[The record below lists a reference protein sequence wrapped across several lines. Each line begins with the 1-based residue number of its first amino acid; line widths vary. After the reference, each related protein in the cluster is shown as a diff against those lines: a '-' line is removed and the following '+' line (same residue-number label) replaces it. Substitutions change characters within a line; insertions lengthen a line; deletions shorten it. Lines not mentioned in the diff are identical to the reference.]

1 MAFELKPGAFSLFK
15 NDKKTKETQPDWKG
29 SIKLPDG
36 TEYWFDAWN
45 KTSTNSA
52 GGVFLSGKLG
62 NPKQGSSTVDQPTA
76 YQPFPP
82 LIQSPNPLDEDI
94 PF

>member
-15 NDKKTKETQPDWKG
+15 NDKKEKKTQPDWKG

-36 TEYWFDAWN
+36 SEFWFDAWN

-52 GGVFLSGKLG
+52 GGVFISGKIG
-62 NPKQGSSTVDQPTA
+62 NPKNGGTSNQPA
-76 YQPFPP
+76 AFKIFPP
-82 LIQSPNPLDEDI
+82 VSPTDDEV